1 MHVADQ
7 VTYMNT
13 YTFDEINIGQKES
26 FTVTITEAERDKFRE
41 ITGDVNPLHN
51 DPEYAKSMGH
61 DKCVAFGM
69 LSASYLS
76 TLAGVY
82 LPGKNSLI
90 QKTEVNFRKPVY
102 VGDTLTITGEVSDKS
117 DTFKV
122 IEVKVDIKNQDGIKV
137 VRGRMEIAVAE

>member
-1 MHVADQ
+1 
-7 VTYMNT
+7 MNS
-13 YTFDEINIGQKES
+13 YTFDEINIGHRES
-26 FTVTITEAERDKFRE
+26 FTVTVSETDRDRFRD
-41 ITGDVNPLHN
+41 ITGDINPLHN
-51 DPEYAKSMGH
+51 DLDYAKSKGH
-61 DKCVAFGM
+61 DRCVAFGM

-102 VGDTLTITGEVSDKS
+102 VGDTLTVSGEVTDKS

-122 IEVKVDIKNQDGIKV
+122 IEVKVQITNQDGVKV
-137 VRGRMEIAVAE
+137 VKGKMEIAVAE

>member
-1 MHVADQ
+1 
-7 VTYMNT
+7 MNT
-13 YTFDEINIGQKES
+13 YTFDEISIGQKES
-26 FTVTITEAERDKFRE
+26 FSVKITEAERDKFRE

-61 DKCVAFGM
+61 DRCVAFGM
-69 LSASYLS
+69 LSAAYLS

-102 VGDTLTITGEVSDKS
+102 VGDELTITGEVTDKS
-117 DTFKV
+117 DTFKL
-122 IEVKVDIKNQDGIKV
+122 IEVKVEIKNQDNVKV
-137 VRGRMEIAVAE
+137 VKGKMEIAVAE

>member
-1 MHVADQ
+1 
-7 VTYMNT
+7 MNS
-13 YTFDEINIGQKES
+13 YTFDEINIGHKES
-26 FTVTITEAERDKFRE
+26 FTVTVSEADRDRFRD
-41 ITGDVNPLHN
+41 ITGDINPLHN
-51 DPEYAKSMGH
+51 DLDYAKSKGH
-61 DKCVAFGM
+61 DRCVAFGM

-102 VGDTLTITGEVSDKS
+102 VGDTLTVSGEVTDKS

-122 IEVKVDIKNQDGIKV
+122 IEVKVQITNQDGVKV
-137 VRGRMEIAVAE
+137 VKGKMEIAVAE

>member
-1 MHVADQ
+1 
-7 VTYMNT
+7 MNT
-13 YTFDEINIGQKES
+13 YTFDEISIGQKES
-26 FTVTITEAERDKFRE
+26 FSVKITEAERDKFRE

-61 DKCVAFGM
+61 DRCVAFGM
-69 LSASYLS
+69 LSAAYLS

-102 VGDTLTITGEVSDKS
+102 VGDELTITGEVTDKS
-117 DTFKV
+117 NTFKL
-122 IEVKVDIKNQDGIKV
+122 IEVKVEIKNQDNVKV
-137 VRGRMEIAVAE
+137 VKGKMEIAVAE

>member
-1 MHVADQ
+1 
-7 VTYMNT
+7 MNT
-13 YTFDEINIGQKES
+13 YTFDEIALGQKES
-26 FTVTITEAERDKFRE
+26 FSVTVTEDVRDKFRD

-51 DPEYAKSMGH
+51 DLEYAKSMGH
-61 DKCVAFGM
+61 DRCVAFGM

-102 VGDTLTITGEVSDKS
+102 VGDTLTITGEVTDKS

-122 IEVKVDIKNQDGIKV
+122 IEVKVEIKNQDNVKV
-137 VRGRMEIAVAE
+137 VRGKMEIAVAE

>member
-1 MHVADQ
+1 
-7 VTYMNT
+7 MNS
-13 YTFDEINIGQKES
+13 YTFDEINIGHKES
-26 FTVTITEAERDKFRE
+26 FTVIVSEADRDRFRD
-41 ITGDVNPLHN
+41 ITGDINPLHN
-51 DPEYAKSMGH
+51 DLDYAKSKGH
-61 DKCVAFGM
+61 DRCVAFGM

-102 VGDTLTITGEVSDKS
+102 VGDTLTVSGEVTDKS

-122 IEVKVDIKNQDGIKV
+122 IEVKVQITNQDGVKV
-137 VRGRMEIAVAE
+137 VKGKMEIAVAE

>member
-1 MHVADQ
+1 
-7 VTYMNT
+7 MNT
-13 YTFDEINIGQKES
+13 YTFDEINIGHKED
-26 FTVTITEAERDKFRE
+26 FTVTVTEADRDRFRE
-41 ITGDVNPLHN
+41 ITGDINPLHN
-51 DPEYAKSMGH
+51 DPKFAKSKGH

-102 VGDTLTITGEVSDKS
+102 VGDTLTISGEVTDKS
-117 DTFKV
+117 ETFNV
-122 IEVKVDIKNQDGIKV
+122 IEVKVLITNQDGVKV
-137 VRGRMEIAVAE
+137 VKGKMEIAVVE

>member
-1 MHVADQ
+1 
-7 VTYMNT
+7 MNT
-13 YTFDEINIGQKES
+13 YTFDEIAIGQKES
-26 FTVTITEAERDKFRE
+26 FSVTVTEDVRDKFRD

-51 DPEYAKSMGH
+51 DLEYAKSMGH
-61 DKCVAFGM
+61 DRCVAFGM

-102 VGDTLTITGEVSDKS
+102 VGDTLTITGEVTDKS

-122 IEVKVDIKNQDGIKV
+122 IEVKVEIKNQDNVKV
-137 VRGRMEIAVAE
+137 VRGKMEIAVAE